1 MTGFNPQAMMAQ
13 AKKMQDDLA
22 RVQKDLQQRMVEGSA
37 GNGLVSVVMNG
48 AQEVQAV
55 RIKPA
60 AIDPDDAEMLEDL
73 VTVAVKAALEKSKEL
88 QRTETGKVT
97 GQMGGAGGMG
107 GLFG

>member
-22 RVQKDLQQRMVEGSA
+22 RVQRDLQQRMVEGSA
-37 GNGLVSVVMNG
+37 ANGLVSVVMNG

-60 AIDPDDAEMLEDL
+60 AVDPSDVEMLEDL
-73 VTVAVKAALEKSKEL
+73 VTVAIKAALEKSKEL
-88 QRTETGKVT
+88 QRAETSKVT
-97 GQMGGAGGMG
+97 GGLGGMG
-107 GLFG
+107 GLLG